1 MYRLKK
7 KANLECVLTSY
18 FEAKRVVTIMNIH
31 FRIPNFS
38 DICFASGGS
47 LPPRC
52 ALKSFNARLAVDYP
66 LYIYIYIYTYI

>member
-47 LPPRC
+47 LPG
-52 ALKSFNARLAVDYP
+52 KKYFNARLAVDYP
-66 LYIYIYIYTYI
+66 LYI